1 MPEKDG
7 DEGKSTKSV
16 VNKKQKQMMGEEGYD
31 IARDMGRVRPS
42 KDKKDATTMP
52 PSKEMMKTRKV
63 NKGPSALDIVKKKYK
78 GQIMK
83 MEELDLTKV
92 AESFGGYIVEAPMK
106 SLTGDPEEIE
116 SRIKKAAAEKRQ
128 KNKQQAQKNLAKDAG
143 IKLKTQSPEQ
153 AAATQAAKDIGQK
166 DLTPDVRQGM
176 RSVAAGKGK
185 AEPKDQLAAASG
197 GKKKGE
203 FKSPKLS
210 PTTSGRKIT
219 KKAAPIKIGKTEAD
233 KIEKRL
239 EPKTRSQKIASTS
252 GDAREAGRKF
262 RKDFKKSGATGD
274 FSPTMDTKLRK
285 VRQAQR
291 DARAKKLGTPDP
303 FTTPTPKKPI
313 RPFGDKPVAGGL
325 PMDTTRTY
333 KSGGKTMVFDPS
345 KPPKRTPIPKD
356 TGSLADVPKVKK
368 RFSQLSKDIKGLK
381 TDIKVDKDIEKNIA
395 RVDRGKKISKGAD
408 FSGVSRRTGAM
419 KSGQKVTKQ
428 LGRTPKLGGSVLK
441 VVGKETKQAAA
452 KTAAKQVTKTA
463 GKKALQ
469 KGIAK
474 GVAKQI
480 PGIGS
485 VISGVEAGARALKGD
500 FKGAALSAGEAI
512 PGVGLGFAGAN
523 IARDV
528 RKAKKAASAVKTVT
542 KAKRAKDAVKVV
554 TPTVVG
560 SRADKFAQ
568 AKKGISDFAKTPS
581 GKIAGLGGGVI
592 TTSNLKKAKPENI
605 KAPAIKGGKTGFRS
619 AKS

>member
-1 MPEKDG
+1 MGNEISPNRTQRPKKKFVKGQTTRTDKPKRG
-7 DEGKSTKSV
+7 ATTIKRDTQLDLFTGKEGGYKETKVKTTYKPRVKKVVSSDPTIPGIDDKSTPAMSGS
-16 VNKKQKQMMGEEGYD
+16 KQKGS
-31 IARDMGRVRPS
+31 V
-42 KDKKDATTMP
+42 
-52 PSKEMMKTRKV
+52 
-63 NKGPSALDIVKKKYK
+63 KGPS
-78 GQIMK
+78 
-83 MEELDLTKV
+83 
-92 AESFGGYIVEAPMK
+92 
-106 SLTGDPEEIE
+106 
-116 SRIKKAAAEKRQ
+116 
-128 KNKQQAQKNLAKDAG
+128 
-143 IKLKTQSPEQ
+143 
-153 AAATQAAKDIGQK
+153 
-166 DLTPDVRQGM
+166 
-176 RSVAAGKGK
+176 
-185 AEPKDQLAAASG
+185 
-197 GKKKGE
+197 
-203 FKSPKLS
+203 LS

-219 KKAAPIKIGKTEAD
+219 KRVTKKIDKTEAD

-239 EPKTRSQKIASTS
+239 EPKTRSQKVASDV

-325 PMDTTRTY
+325 PMDPTRTY
-333 KSGGKTMVFDPS
+333 TTTKGGTKITKVFDPS

-356 TGSLADVPKVKK
+356 TGSLADAPKVKK

-408 FSGVSRRTGAM
+408 FSGVSRKTGAM

-452 KTAAKQVTKTA
+452 KTAAKQITKTA

-469 KGIAK
+469 KGVAK
-474 GVAKQI
+474 AVAKQI

-485 VISGVEAGARALKGD
+485 LISGAEAGYRALKGD

-568 AKKGISDFAKTPS
+568 AKKGISDFAKTPT
-581 GKIAGLGGGVI
+581 GAATVIGGGALTGKGIEKNVDPRK
-592 TTSNLKKAKPENI
+592 L
-605 KAPAIKGGKTGFRS
+605 KAPAVKGGKTGFRS